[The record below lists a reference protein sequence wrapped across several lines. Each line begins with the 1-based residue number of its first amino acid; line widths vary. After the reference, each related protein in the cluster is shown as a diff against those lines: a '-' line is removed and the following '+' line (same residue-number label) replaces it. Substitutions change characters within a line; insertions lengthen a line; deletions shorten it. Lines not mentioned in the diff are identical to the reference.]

1 MKFIRRIAVIFLVAV
16 TGCGV
21 PADIRKF
28 EDERLALVRSIHQVL
43 IPKGLCSD
51 GADCTGKQFVFAGPE
66 YHGLSVE
73 LYQITDPTV
82 VGDITKLCAATVMS
96 TPDMSRLQLKIY
108 PISKT
113 EHLAKPVFSR
123 TQHKTVNF
131 EN

>member
-21 PADIRKF
+21 PADVRKF

-43 IPKGLCSD
+43 IAKGLCAD
-51 GADCTGKQFVFAGPE
+51 GADCTRKQFVFAGPE

-73 LYQITDPTV
+73 LYQITDPAV
-82 VGDITKLCAATVMS
+82 VSDITKLCAAIVMGR
-96 TPDMSRLQLKIY
+96 PDMSRLELKIY

-113 EHLAKPVFSR
+113 DHLAKPIFSR
-123 TQHKTVNF
+123 TPYKTVNF